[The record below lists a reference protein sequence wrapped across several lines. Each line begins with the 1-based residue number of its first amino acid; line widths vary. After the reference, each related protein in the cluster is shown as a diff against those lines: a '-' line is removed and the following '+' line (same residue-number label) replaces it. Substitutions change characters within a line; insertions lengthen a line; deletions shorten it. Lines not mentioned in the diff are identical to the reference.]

1 MKLITRWGLAELS
14 LLGLSDPPFSL
25 SPDPRYFYLSSQ
37 HRTTL
42 SKTTYVIEQRQGLS
56 VVFGDVGLGKTSVAR
71 RLYQIH
77 QDREDC
83 SVAYIPTPHYKSAFQ
98 FLRGICTEFGIET
111 RGYGE
116 TASLSALQTFLLDA
130 LTQDRYVVLI
140 IDEAQLLVGPQFELL
155 RQLLNFE
162 LADRKLLQIVLLG
175 QNQLR
180 NKLRLKRAL
189 ESRLAT
195 RSTLD
200 PLDFPDTRAMI
211 EFRLLVAGRRQP
223 LFTEAA
229 LRRIFDYSRGIPR
242 EICRL
247 GLNLLPVAA
256 DAGVTVIDAGLVD
269 QVADGLR

>member
-1 MKLITRWGLAELS
+1 MCIRDS
-14 LLGLSDPPFSL
+14 
-25 SPDPRYFYLSSQ
+25 
-37 HRTTL
+37 
-42 SKTTYVIEQRQGLS
+42 
-56 VVFGDVGLGKTSVAR
+56 
-71 RLYQIH
+71 
-77 QDREDC
+77 
-83 SVAYIPTPHYKSAFQ
+83 
-98 FLRGICTEFGIET
+98 
-111 RGYGE
+111 
-116 TASLSALQTFLLDA
+116 
-130 LTQDRYVVLI
+130 
-140 IDEAQLLVGPQFELL
+140 
-155 RQLLNFE
+155 
-162 LADRKLLQIVLLG
+162 
-175 QNQLR
+175 
-180 NKLRLKRAL
+180 LKRAL